1 MKPLEEYGM
10 YHINI
15 DIGKDNIKLCDEVII
30 NINTLYIDSKI
41 ERIYK

>member
-1 MKPLEEYGM
+1 M

-15 DIGKDNIKLCDEVII
+15 DIGKDNIELRDTAIV
-30 NINTLYIDSKI
+30 NVNTLYIDSKI